1 MKNII
6 VAAMLGLLSITSY
19 AQTEKMVFT
28 FKPAKSEKKNY
39 IKMVKKLKMVDS
51 FKNRYSFF
59 IEKGDSISKIQIR
72 SNNGFPL
79 ATIWPNTV
87 IDASSFFTPIEISR
101 WGILAGVILH
111 DAKNSSGYDKMLH
124 EYQKIV
130 KNRE

>member
-6 VAAMLGLLSITSY
+6 LPIIVWLLTTTAY

-39 IKMVKKLKMVDS
+39 IKMVKQLKMVDS
-51 FKNRYSFF
+51 FKNRYSFV
-59 IEKGDSISKIQIR
+59 IEKGDSVSKVQIR
-72 SNNGFPL
+72 SNSGFPL

-101 WGILAGVILH
+101 WGILAEIILH
-111 DAKNSSGYDKMLH
+111 DAKNSRGYDKMLQ

-130 KNRE
+130 KTRE